1 MFSRDISILTGS
13 AVDVGAIPAPRPW
26 DALTDRCAQAAL
38 RSLQAPARFMPLSER
53 LKEPERYAE
62 LQRARREQLEAFLWI
77 EPNAAA
83 LEKMLDLISQI
94 CEEGAWS
101 AGGAAFDDPAHPAID
116 LQAAETGML
125 LAWLLRRHGA
135 RLSEC
140 NPRIP
145 TVLLGEVRRRLL
157 GPILAHEDY
166 PFMRL
171 GGRRPAQVAADLLL
185 SCLMLEKSPVRRQ
198 QPVKLLLRLL
208 DEICAVPQSPRA
220 PLLDRLADACA
231 VADLARLLKRLT
243 RGELDL
249 TRSQPPESWL
259 DGMLIPWIT
268 DDYFFDTAGDA
279 LRPPLPGIDLFR
291 LGHLAQDRA
300 LCALGAQ
307 LHRACARDS
316 DSLNGR
322 VLSME
327 YMRAALDES
336 ARPPRLKRAA
346 TEGAAL
352 MVSRVDP
359 LYAAIAGDGGRGNAG
374 DVALFYENMPVLTVA
389 GGEARSLP
397 LIDGRAPLS
406 RPAQPPAAEANF
418 GDGRD
423 LMSVDLTDTY
433 PAQCG
438 LSAYQRT
445 LMVSRGDATV
455 RLVDAFEFDRA
466 PEQLCFRFVSVQRPL
481 SLRSGVRL
489 GPVLLRWDGE
499 MLPEI
504 SELPARD
511 GFPGGWL
518 LCFTLRPA
526 PSRLICGFSFEA
538 AAPRA

>member
-1 MFSRDISILTGS
+1 MFSRGISILTGS

-26 DALTDRCAQAAL
+26 DALTERCAQDAL
-38 RSLQAPARFMPLSER
+38 RALQAPAHFMPLSQR
-53 LKEPERYAE
+53 LKEPGRYGE
-62 LQRARREQLEAFLWI
+62 IQCARREQLETFLWI
-77 EPNAAA
+77 EPNTAA

-101 AGGAAFDDPAHPAID
+101 AAGAAFDDPAHPAID

-125 LAWLLRRHGA
+125 FAWLLRRHGA
-135 RLSEC
+135 RLREC

-145 TVLLGEVRRRLL
+145 GVLLSEVRRRLL

-185 SCLMLEKSPVRRQ
+185 CCLMLEKSPARRQ

-208 DEICAVPQSPRA
+208 DEICAAPQSPRA
-220 PLLDRLADACA
+220 PLCDRLADACA
-231 VADLARLLKRLT
+231 VADLSRLLKRLT

-249 TRSQPPESWL
+249 TREQPPESWL
-259 DGMLIPWIT
+259 DGMLIPWII
-268 DDYFFDTAGDA
+268 DDYFFDTAGDG
-279 LRPPLPGIDLFR
+279 LRPPLPGIDVFR
-291 LGHLAQDRA
+291 LGYLSQDRA

-307 LHRACARDS
+307 LHRNCARAS

-352 MVSRVDP
+352 MVSRAAP
-359 LYAAIAGDGGRGNAG
+359 FYAAIAGDGSRGNAG
-374 DVALFYENMPVLTVA
+374 GVTLFFDDAPVIVPS
-389 GGEARSLP
+389 GGDARSLP

-438 LSAYQRT
+438 LGAYQRT

-455 RLVDAFEFDRA
+455 RLVDACEFSRA
-466 PEQLCFRFVSVQRPL
+466 PEQLCFRFVSVQRPI
-481 SLRSGVRL
+481 SLRDSVRL
-489 GPVLLRWDGE
+489 GPATLRWDGDL
-499 MLPEI
+499 LPEI
-504 SELPARD
+504 SELPTRD

-518 LCFTLRPA
+518 VCFTLRPV

-538 AAPRA
+538 N

>member
-1 MFSRDISILTGS
+1 MFVNGISILTGS

-26 DALTDRCAQAAL
+26 DALADRCAQAAL
-38 RSLQAPARFMPLSER
+38 RALQAPARFMSLSER

-62 LQRARREQLEAFLWI
+62 LQRDRREQLEAFLWI

-94 CEEGAWS
+94 CEEGTWS
-101 AGGAAFDDPAHPAID
+101 ASGAAFDDPAHPAID

-125 LAWLLRRHGA
+125 FAWLMRRHGA

-145 TVLLGEVRRRLL
+145 SVLLSEVRRRLL

-185 SCLMLEKSPVRRQ
+185 CCLMLEKNPARRQ

-208 DEICAVPQSPRA
+208 DDICAGPQSPRA
-220 PLLDRLADACA
+220 TLGDRLADACA

-243 RGELDL
+243 RGEMDL
-249 TRSQPPESWL
+249 TRAQPPESWL
-259 DGMLIPWIT
+259 DGMLIPWISG
-268 DDYFFDTAGDA
+268 DYFFDTAGDG
-279 LRPPLPGIDLFR
+279 LQPPLPGIDLFR
-291 LGHLAQDRA
+291 LGYLTQDRA

-307 LHRACARDS
+307 LHNACARGS

-352 MVSRVDP
+352 MVSRADP
-359 LYAAIAGDGGRGNAG
+359 FYAAIAGDGSRGNAG
-374 DVALFYENMPVLTVA
+374 GVTLFFDDAPVIVPS
-389 GGEARSLP
+389 GGDARSLP

-438 LSAYQRT
+438 LGAYQRT

-455 RLVDAFEFDRA
+455 RLVDAFEFSRA
-466 PEQLCFRFVSVQRPL
+466 PEQLCFRFVSVQRPI
-481 SLRSGVRL
+481 SLRDSVRL
-489 GPVLLRWDGE
+489 GPATLRWDGDL
-499 MLPEI
+499 LPEI

-518 LCFTLRPA
+518 VCFTLRPV

-538 AAPRA
+538 N